1 MIIISKE
8 VLQYKKDNV
17 NYYINFPKIYTRN
30 ETDESKLSI
39 VDRLNN
45 IIFDDI
51 IIFMEIMEDAYG
63 DKSEKGTIINTLT
76 EFNEGFNFYNVISI
90 AMEFSQL
97 IGCFDISYIKTYNY
111 DIDLKREIKLK
122 DLFKSEIDY
131 LGILRKLTEEQIK
144 IILNENPLVDDDL
157 HEIILKNIFIDCES
171 VFYFTEGY
179 LILPFSSFEMDVD
192 IMNLIEVK
200 IAFNK
205 LYPYLNKYAIKKIV
219 HKVIL

>member
-131 LGILRKLTEEQIK
+131 LEILRKLIK
-144 IILNENPLVDDDL
+144 
-157 HEIILKNIFIDCES
+157 
-171 VFYFTEGY
+171 
-179 LILPFSSFEMDVD
+179 
-192 IMNLIEVK
+192 
-200 IAFNK
+200 
-205 LYPYLNKYAIKKIV
+205 
-219 HKVIL
+219 